1 MHHQSKF
8 DDLTILHTTAIIMMK
23 TLYRNF
29 TPHTLFM
36 HVFGSNFKK
45 HRINEIS
52 KLDREEIN
60 SVIKNTVSILQSQ

>member
-1 MHHQSKF
+1 
-8 DDLTILHTTAIIMMK
+8 MK